1 MCEEY
6 KCRAGNFQPLPWI
19 DKMQFNLENLYT
31 KLSVVK
37 REKSGWKKTKQIV
50 ELPDIFDK
58 DKESRP
64 NPRIIL
70 IEGSPGTGKTTLSL
84 KLAYDWATGKM
95 PNKFPEVELVLLIKC
110 RDMEDSIQESAKTQ
124 LLPWDNDQL
133 RNALDS
139 FIHSGKIMLIID
151 GVDEIPKSAESHVV
165 NLLNRKVLRNCYV
178 VVTSRQEK
186 GMEVRKYCDKLLEID
201 GFSDVSRNSFID
213 KYFTSD
219 IYLALK
225 LQEKIRTSTEN
236 NLQSLATNP
245 LNALLLCVVFED
257 NGGDL
262 PTTVTELYENIVESI
277 WTRYCK
283 RKRPEEKA
291 ISFAIAMQT
300 LGKLAYECLIERDT
314 LYFSESMLK
323 DEEKKPCTNIGF
335 LYKDDISTRIS
346 KSQITYWFLHK
357 TFQEYFAAYYCVYIE
372 KEIDMSKLSYYTSK
386 DGAKFI
392 QVLKF
397 LSSML
402 QKKNTEDH
410 KKIIAQLASRISQ
423 NVKWN
428 SDAGLD
434 IMCQVLSEN
443 KLDKDLAG
451 AVKTFIQG
459 YLTVSMTDKNIHYSI
474 MPRILN
480 LLGTGDEDKE
490 TLKLHALQFENF
502 DYDTEWLRLI
512 CEALKK
518 NLVVDEMYLVD
529 CKVDGTFLQQMLSEN
544 STLQYLDLTAINNIT
559 YGAVNTLAKGLC
571 KNSTLNELSLTF
583 TDLGEHDEPSSEL
596 TGMVEMFQTNVTLK
610 TLCLDYNPLGSDGVT
625 WIAEALGSNQGLKE
639 LSLMNTEC
647 DDEGAVAL
655 ANMLHMNKTLE
666 RLLLCNKANEPV
678 FRNNSIGDKGATALA
693 DVLKENNSSLRELHL
708 CDNTNIPNTGLR
720 KLIEAVQKN
729 KILNLYI
736 DLPEQTR
743 MTLDKETV
751 ERIQPPS
758 SCDCCKYF
766 VKLKQPNNVFVEV
779 GTLLKGHWQ

>member
-1 MCEEY
+1 
-6 KCRAGNFQPLPWI
+6 
-19 DKMQFNLENLYT
+19 MQFKLENLYT

-37 REKSGWKKTKQIV
+37 REKSRWIKTKKIV
-50 ELPDIFDK
+50 ELSDIFDE
-58 DKESRP
+58 DEEPESS
-64 NPRIIL
+64 PRIIL

-151 GVDEIPKSAESHVV
+151 GVDEIPKSSESHVV
-165 NLLNRKVLRNCYV
+165 NLLNRKVLQNCYV

-201 GFSDVSRNSFID
+201 GYSDESRNSFID

-219 IYLALK
+219 IDLAKK
-225 LQEKIRTSTEN
+225 LQKKIRTSTEN

-277 WTRYCK
+277 WTRYCE

-291 ISFAIAMQT
+291 ISFEIAMQT

-323 DEEKKPCTNIGF
+323 DEDKKPCTNIGF

-346 KSQITYWFLHK
+346 KPQITYWFLHK

-428 SDAGLD
+428 SNAGLD

-451 AVKTFIQG
+451 TFKPFISED
-459 YLTVSMTDKNIHYSI
+459 LVLEIEPNSKCSI

-480 LLGTGDEDKE
+480 LLATGGEDEE
-490 TLKLHALQFENF
+490 TLKLDMLKFEDF
-502 DYDTEWLRLI
+502 VDGTEWLRLI
-512 CEALKK
+512 CEALMK
-518 NLVVDEMYLVD
+518 NLVVDEMRLWN
-529 CKVDGTFLQQMLSEN
+529 CKLDETFLQQMLSEN
-544 STLQYLDLTAINNIT
+544 SILRKLGIGNTCMT
-559 YGAVNTLAKGLC
+559 YEAVNKLAKGLC
-571 KNSTLNELSLTF
+571 DNTTLRILDLINIRLKLHDKLSSQF
-583 TDLGEHDEPSSEL
+583 
-596 TGMVEMFQTNVTLK
+596 TGMAEMLKTNVTLK
-610 TLCLDYNPLGSDGVT
+610 TLHLHSNPLGSDGVT
-625 WIAEALGSNQGLKE
+625 WIAEALGSNQGLKK
-639 LSLMNTEC
+639 LVLMNTEC
-647 DDEGAVAL
+647 DDEGAAAL
-655 ANMLHMNKTLE
+655 AKMLRINKTLE
-666 RLLLCNKANEPV
+666 RLALCNYEDDEYYQQDYD
-678 FRNNSIGDKGATALA
+678 NSIGDEGATALA
-693 DVLKENNSSLRELHL
+693 DVLKEYNSSLRELHL
-708 CDNTNIPNTGLR
+708 CRNTNITNTGLR

-729 KILNLYI
+729 KTLTLFI
-736 DLPEQTR
+736 DLPEQISI
-743 MTLDKETV
+743 TLDKETM
-751 ERIQPPS
+751 ERIKP
-758 SCDCCKYF
+758 DCNFTQGKITTTFY
-766 VKLKQPNNVFVEV
+766 
-779 GTLLKGHWQ
+779 TSALLAEF

>member
-1 MCEEY
+1 MRF
-6 KCRAGNFQPLPWI
+6 K
-19 DKMQFNLENLYT
+19 LENLYT

-37 REKSGWKKTKQIV
+37 REKSRWIKTKQNV
-50 ELPDIFDK
+50 ELSVIFDK
-58 DKESRP
+58 EEDEESGSSP
-64 NPRIIL
+64 KIIL

-124 LLPWDNDQL
+124 LLSWDNDQL

-139 FIHSGKIMLIID
+139 FIHSDRIMLIID

-201 GFSDVSRNSFID
+201 GFSDESRNSFID
-213 KYFTSD
+213 KYFKSNID
-219 IYLALK
+219 LAQK

-257 NGGDL
+257 NDGDL
-262 PTTVTELYENIVESI
+262 PTTATKLYKNIIKCI

-283 RKRPEEKA
+283 RKRPDEKA
-291 ISFAIAMQT
+291 ISFKMAMQT

-323 DEEKKPCTNIGF
+323 DEDKKPCTNIGF
-335 LYKDDISTRIS
+335 LYKDDISTKIL
-346 KSQITYWFLHK
+346 KPQNTYWFLHK

-372 KEIDMSKLSYYTSK
+372 KEIDMSKLSYYTRK

-402 QKKNTEDH
+402 QKKNTKDH
-410 KKIIAQLASRISQ
+410 KKVIAQLASRISQ
-423 NVKWN
+423 NVECESN
-428 SDAGLD
+428 EGLD

-451 AVKTFIQG
+451 AVKTFIPED
-459 YLTVSMTDKNIHYSI
+459 LLVFRKEHSI

-480 LLGTGDEDKE
+480 LLGTGGEDKE
-490 TLKLHALQFENF
+490 TLKLDKLDCNHF
-502 DYDTEWLRLI
+502 DEDTEWLSLI
-512 CEALKK
+512 CEALTE
-518 NLVVDEMYLVD
+518 NLVVDEMYLDD

-544 STLQYLDLTAINNIT
+544 STLQSLRLTSINNMT

-571 KNSTLNELSLTF
+571 ENSTLNELSLI
-583 TDLGEHDEPSSEL
+583 DIYLEEPSSEL
-596 TGMVEMFQTNVTLK
+596 TGMVEMLQTNVTLK
-610 TLCLDYNPLGSDGVT
+610 KLYLEYNPLGSDGVT
-625 WIAEALGSNQGLKE
+625 WIAEVLGSNQGLEE
-639 LSLMNTEC
+639 LHLMNTEC
-647 DDEGAVAL
+647 DDEGAAAL
-655 ANMLHMNKTLE
+655 EKMLRINKTLK
-666 RLLLCNKANEPV
+666 LLALCNEFDKPV
-678 FRNNSIGDKGATALA
+678 FINSIGDKGATSLA
-693 DVLKENNSSLRELHL
+693 DVLKEYNSSLRELHL
-708 CDNTNIPNTGLR
+708 CGNTNITNTGLG
-720 KLIEAVQKN
+720 KLIEAVQRN
-729 KILNLYI
+729 KILTLYI
-736 DLPEQTR
+736 DLPEQIC
-743 MTLDKETV
+743 MTLDDGTMK
-751 ERIQPPS
+751 RIQPS
-758 SCDCCKYF
+758 LSCYICSY
-766 VKLKQPNNVFVEV
+766 
-779 GTLLKGHWQ
+779 GY

>member
-1 MCEEY
+1 
-6 KCRAGNFQPLPWI
+6 
-19 DKMQFNLENLYT
+19 MQFNLENLYT

-37 REKSGWKKTKQIV
+37 REKSSWKKTKQIV
-50 ELPDIFDK
+50 ELSDIFDK
-58 DKESRP
+58 DKVSRSSP
-64 NPRIIL
+64 KIIL

-95 PNKFPEVELVLLIKC
+95 PNKFPKVELVLLIKC

-139 FIHSGKIMLIID
+139 SIHSGKIMLIID

-201 GFSDVSRNSFID
+201 GFSDESRGRFI
-213 KYFTSD
+213 KRYFTSNID
-219 IYLALK
+219 LAQK

-257 NGGDL
+257 NDGDL

-291 ISFAIAMQT
+291 IWFEMAMQT

-323 DEEKKPCTNIGF
+323 DEDKKLCTNIGF

-346 KSQITYWFLHK
+346 KTQITYWFLNK
-357 TFQEYFAAYYCVYIE
+357 TFQEYFAAYHCAYIE
-372 KEIDMSKLSYYTSK
+372 KEVDMSKLSSYTRA

-402 QKKNTEDH
+402 QKENAEHH
-410 KKIIAQLASRISQ
+410 KKIIAQLASCISQ
-423 NVKWN
+423 NDECK

-451 AVKTFIQG
+451 AVKTFIQEDMVINTG
-459 YLTVSMTDKNIHYSI
+459 KKMYYSI

-480 LLGTGDEDKE
+480 FLGTGGEDKK
-490 TLKLHALQFENF
+490 TLKLSALDIGHF
-502 DYDTEWLRLI
+502 DDDTEWLRLI
-512 CEALKK
+512 CEALMK
-518 NLVVDEMYLVD
+518 NLVVDYMYLSE
-529 CKVDGTFLQQMLSEN
+529 CKVDETFLQQMLSEN
-544 STLQYLDLTAINNIT
+544 STLQSLSLGAINNIT

-571 KNSTLNELSLTF
+571 KNSTLNELRLTHIR
-583 TDLGEHDEPSSEL
+583 LGLHDEPSSEF

-610 TLCLDYNPLGSDGVT
+610 RLCLDNNPLGSGGVT
-625 WIAEALGSNQGLKE
+625 WIAEALGSNQGLEE

-647 DDEGAVAL
+647 DDEGAAAL
-655 ANMLHMNKTLE
+655 AKMLRMNKTLE
-666 RLLLCNKANEPV
+666 RLALCNELDERECSN
-678 FRNNSIGDKGATALA
+678 RIGDEGATALA
-693 DVLKENNSSLRELHL
+693 DVLKECNSSLRELHL
-708 CDNTNIPNTGLR
+708 CRNTNITNTGLR

-729 KILNLYI
+729 KKLTLHI
-736 DLPEQTR
+736 DLPEQISI
-743 MTLDKETV
+743 TLDKETM
-751 ERIQPPS
+751 ERIKP
-758 SCDCCKYF
+758 DCNFTQGKITTTSY
-766 VKLKQPNNVFVEV
+766 
-779 GTLLKGHWQ
+779 TSALLAEF

>member
-1 MCEEY
+1 
-6 KCRAGNFQPLPWI
+6 
-19 DKMQFNLENLYT
+19 MQFKLENLYT

-37 REKSGWKKTKQIV
+37 REKSRWIKTKTYV
-50 ELPDIFDK
+50 ELSDIFDE
-58 DKESRP
+58 DEESESS
-64 NPRIIL
+64 PRIIL
-70 IEGSPGTGKTTLSL
+70 IEGSPGTGKTTLCL
-84 KLAYDWATGKM
+84 KLAYDWARGNM
-95 PNKFPEVELVLLIKC
+95 PNKFPEVELALLIKC

-133 RNALDS
+133 RNALDF

-151 GVDEIPKSAESHVV
+151 GVDETPKSAESHVV
-165 NLLNRKVLRNCYV
+165 NLLNRNVLRNCYV

-201 GFSDVSRNSFID
+201 GFSDESRNSFID
-213 KYFTSD
+213 KYFTSNID
-219 IYLALK
+219 LARK

-257 NGGDL
+257 NDGDL
-262 PTTVTELYENIVESI
+262 PTTVTELYESIIECI

-283 RKRPEEKA
+283 RKRPDEKA
-291 ISFAIAMQT
+291 ISFEMAMQT

-346 KSQITYWFLHK
+346 KPQITYWFLHK
-357 TFQEYFAAYYCVYIE
+357 TFQEYFAAYHCVYIE
-372 KEIDMSKLSYYTSK
+372 KEIDMSKLSYCTRT

-402 QKKNTEDH
+402 QKESAENH

-423 NVKWN
+423 NVECE
-428 SDAGLD
+428 SDVGLD

-451 AVKTFIQG
+451 AVKTLIQG
-459 YLTVSMTDKNIHYSI
+459 FLIVPWTKETMYYSI

-480 LLGTGDEDKE
+480 LLGTGGEDKE
-490 TLKLHALQFENF
+490 TLKLRTLGFEGF
-502 DYDTEWLRLI
+502 RDDTEWLRLI
-512 CEALKK
+512 CEALMK
-518 NLVVDEMYLVD
+518 NLVVDEMRLSG
-529 CKVDGTFLQQMLSEN
+529 CKVDETFLQQMLSEN
-544 STLQYLDLTAINNIT
+544 STLQSLRLTFINDIT

-571 KNSTLNELSLTF
+571 KNSTLNELRLTNIG
-583 TDLGEHDEPSSEL
+583 LGEHDEPSSEF
-596 TGMVEMFQTNVTLK
+596 TDMVEMFQTNVTLK

-625 WIAEALGSNQGLKE
+625 WIAEALESNQGLKK
-639 LSLMNTEC
+639 LGLMNTEC
-647 DDEGAVAL
+647 DDEGAAAL
-655 ANMLHMNKTLE
+655 AKMLRMNKTLE
-666 RLLLCNKANEPV
+666 QLALCNEPHELGC
-678 FRNNSIGDKGATALA
+678 RNSIGDKGATVLA
-693 DVLKENNSSLRELHL
+693 DVLKECNSSLTELNL
-708 CDNTNIPNTGLR
+708 NRTNITNAGLR

-729 KILNLYI
+729 KILTLYI
-736 DLPEQTR
+736 DLPEQIC
-743 MTLDKETV
+743 MTLDEETM
-751 ERIQPPS
+751 ERII
-758 SCDCCKYF
+758 F
-766 VKLKQPNNVFVEV
+766 R
-779 GTLLKGHWQ
+779 

>member
-19 DKMQFNLENLYT
+19 DKMQFKLENLYT

-37 REKSGWKKTKQIV
+37 REKSGWIKTKKNV
-50 ELPDIFDK
+50 ELSDIFDE
-58 DKESRP
+58 DEESESS
-64 NPRIIL
+64 PRIIL

-84 KLAYDWATGKM
+84 KLAYDWAKGKM

-110 RDMEDSIQESAKTQ
+110 RDMEASIQESAKTQ

-186 GMEVRKYCDKLLEID
+186 GMEVRKYCNKLLEID
-201 GFSDVSRNSFID
+201 GYSDESRNSFID
-213 KYFTSD
+213 KYFASNVD
-219 IYLALK
+219 LAQR
-225 LQEKIRTSTEN
+225 LQEKIRTSTKDN
-236 NLQSLATNP
+236 FQSLATNP

-257 NGGDL
+257 NDGDL
-262 PTTVTELYENIVESI
+262 PTTVTELYENIIECI

-291 ISFAIAMQT
+291 ISFEIAMQT

-323 DEEKKPCTNIGF
+323 DEDKKPCTNIGF

-357 TFQEYFAAYYCVYIE
+357 TFQEYFAAYHCVYSE
-372 KEIDMSKLSYYTSK
+372 KEIDISKLSYYTRTG
-386 DGAKFI
+386 GAKFI

-402 QKKNTEDH
+402 QKESAEHH

-423 NVKWN
+423 IDECQSNEC
-428 SDAGLD
+428 LY

-451 AVKTFIQG
+451 AVKTFIG
-459 YLTVSMTDKNIHYSI
+459 EDLIVTKPGHSL

-480 LLGTGDEDKE
+480 LLGTGGEDKE
-490 TLKLHALQFENF
+490 TLKLHSLYFPYFN
-502 DYDTEWLRLI
+502 DDTEWLRLI
-512 CEALKK
+512 CEALTK
-518 NLVVDEMYLVD
+518 NLVVDKMYLRD
-529 CKVDGTFLQQMLSEN
+529 CKVDETFLQQMLSEN
-544 STLQYLDLTAINNIT
+544 STLQYLYLDSIKNIT

-571 KNSTLNELSLTF
+571 KNYTLKELSLRNIG
-583 TDLGEHDEPSSEL
+583 LGLHDEPSSEC

-610 TLCLDYNPLGSDGVT
+610 TLYLHNNPLGSAGVT
-625 WIAEALGSNQGLKE
+625 WIAEALESNQGLEK
-639 LSLMNTEC
+639 LGLRNAEC
-647 DDEGAVAL
+647 DDEGAAAL
-655 ANMLHMNKTLE
+655 AKMLRINKTLK
-666 RLLLCNKANEPV
+666 LLALCNEFDKPV
-678 FRNNSIGDKGATALA
+678 FINSIGDNGATALA
-693 DVLKENNSSLRELHL
+693 DVLKEYNFSLRELHL
-708 CDNTNIPNTGLR
+708 CGNTNITNTGLR

-729 KILNLYI
+729 KILTLYI
-736 DLPEQTR
+736 DLPVQINT
-743 MTLDKETV
+743 TLDKETM

-758 SCDCCKYF
+758 SCVFCKH
-766 VKLKQPNNVFVEV
+766 LRIS
-779 GTLLKGHWQ
+779 

>member
-1 MCEEY
+1 
-6 KCRAGNFQPLPWI
+6 
-19 DKMQFNLENLYT
+19 MQFKLENLYT

-37 REKSGWKKTKQIV
+37 REKSGWKKTKKNV
-50 ELPDIFDK
+50 ELSDIFDE
-58 DKESRP
+58 DEESESS
-64 NPRIIL
+64 PRIIL

-84 KLAYDWATGKM
+84 KLAYDWARGKM

-110 RDMEDSIQESAKTQ
+110 RDMKDSIQESAKTQ

-133 RNALDS
+133 WNALDS

-201 GFSDVSRNSFID
+201 GFSDESRNSFID
-213 KYFTSD
+213 KYFTSNID
-219 IYLALK
+219 LAQK

-257 NGGDL
+257 NDGDL
-262 PTTVTELYENIVESI
+262 PTTVTELYENIVECI

-283 RKRPEEKA
+283 RKRPDEKA
-291 ISFAIAMQT
+291 ISPEMAMQT

-357 TFQEYFAAYYCVYIE
+357 TFQEYFAAYHCVYIE
-372 KEIDMSKLSYYTSK
+372 KEIDMSKLSYYTHK

-397 LSSML
+397 LSFML
-402 QKKNTEDH
+402 QKKSAEHH

-423 NVKWN
+423 NVECE

-443 KLDKDLAG
+443 ELDKDLAG
-451 AVKTFIQG
+451 AVKTFIQEDLMINTEKKM
-459 YLTVSMTDKNIHYSI
+459 YYSI

-480 LLGTGDEDKE
+480 LLVTGGEDKE
-490 TLKLHALQFENF
+490 TLKLDMLKIEGFH
-502 DYDTEWLRLI
+502 DDTEWLRLI
-512 CEALKK
+512 CEALLK

-529 CKVDGTFLQQMLSEN
+529 CKVDATFLQQMLSEN
-544 STLQYLDLTAINNIT
+544 STLQSLSLEPINNIT

-571 KNSTLNELSLTF
+571 KNSTLNELYLTNIN
-583 TDLGEHDEPSSEL
+583 LGEHDEPSSEF
-596 TGMVEMFQTNVTLK
+596 TDMVEMFQTNVTLK
-610 TLCLDYNPLGSDGVT
+610 ILHLDLNPLGSGGVT

-639 LSLMNTEC
+639 LSLRNTEC

-655 ANMLHMNKTLE
+655 AKMLRMNKTLE
-666 RLLLCNKANEPV
+666 RLALCNHDDDEDEDEYY
-678 FRNNSIGDKGATALA
+678 NSTGDKGATALA
-693 DVLKENNSSLRELHL
+693 DVLKEYNSSLRKLHL
-708 CDNTNIPNTGLR
+708 CRNTNITNTGLR

-729 KILNLYI
+729 KILTLYI
-736 DLPEQTR
+736 DLPEQISL
-743 MTLDKETV
+743 TLDNETM
-751 ERIQPPS
+751 ERIQPSLRCSISQGKITATS
-758 SCDCCKYF
+758 S
-766 VKLKQPNNVFVEV
+766 
-779 GTLLKGHWQ
+779 TSALLAEF

>member
-1 MCEEY
+1 
-6 KCRAGNFQPLPWI
+6 
-19 DKMQFNLENLYT
+19 MQFNLENLYT

-37 REKSGWKKTKQIV
+37 REKSGWKKTNQIV

-58 DKESRP
+58 DKESRS
-64 NPRIIL
+64 NPKVIL

-201 GFSDVSRNSFID
+201 GFSDESRNSFID
-213 KYFTSD
+213 KYFTSNID
-219 IYLALK
+219 LAQK

-257 NGGDL
+257 NKGDL
-262 PTTVTELYENIVESI
+262 PTTVTELYENIVKCI
-277 WTRYCK
+277 WERYCK
-283 RKRPEEKA
+283 RKGQEEKLD
-291 ISFAIAMQT
+291 SFKKAMET
-300 LGKLAYECLIERDT
+300 LGELAYKCLIEDDT
-314 LYFSESMLK
+314 LYFRESMLK
-323 DEEKKPCTNIGF
+323 DDVQRQCTNMGF
-335 LYKDDISTRIS
+335 SYKDDISTKIL
-346 KSQITYWFLHK
+346 KPDNAYWFLHK

-372 KEIDMSKLSYYTSK
+372 KEIDMSKLCHYTPT

-402 QKKNTEDH
+402 QKESAEHH

-423 NVKWN
+423 NVECE
-428 SDAGLD
+428 SDVGLD

-451 AVKTFIQG
+451 AVKTFIQED
-459 YLTVSMTDKNIHYSI
+459 LTVIRMKRESYYSI
-474 MPRILN
+474 MPHILK
-480 LLGTGDEDKE
+480 LLGTGGEDKE
-490 TLKLHALQFENF
+490 TLKLRTLHFENF
-502 DYDTEWLRLI
+502 NDDTEWLRLI
-512 CEALKK
+512 YKALMK
-518 NLVVDEMYLVD
+518 NLVVEMMRLWRCKLDE
-529 CKVDGTFLQQMLSEN
+529 TFLQQMLSGN
-544 STLQYLDLTAINNIT
+544 STLQSLSLSWTSNMT

-571 KNSTLNELSLTF
+571 KNSTLSGLYLT
-583 TDLGEHDEPSSEL
+583 DINLGEHDEPSSEF

-610 TLCLDYNPLGSDGVT
+610 TLWLNDNPLGSGGVT
-625 WIAEALGSNQGLKE
+625 WIAEALGSNQGLEE
-639 LSLMNTEC
+639 LSLKETEC
-647 DDEGAVAL
+647 DDEGAAAL
-655 ANMLHMNKTLE
+655 AKMLRMNKTLE
-666 RLLLCNKANEPV
+666 QLVLCNGPDNLEYSK
-678 FRNNSIGDKGATALA
+678 NSIGDKGATALA
-693 DVLKENNSSLRELHL
+693 DVLKQYNSSLRELHL
-708 CDNTNIPNTGLR
+708 CNNTNITNTGLR

-729 KILNLYI
+729 KILTLYI
-736 DLPEQTR
+736 DLPEQISFSLDDETR
-743 MTLDKETV
+743 L
-751 ERIQPPS
+751 RIQPSS
-758 SCDCCKYF
+758 SC
-766 VKLKQPNNVFVEV
+766 VFR
-779 GTLLKGHWQ
+779 

>member
-1 MCEEY
+1 
-6 KCRAGNFQPLPWI
+6 
-19 DKMQFNLENLYT
+19 MQFKLENLYT

-37 REKSGWKKTKQIV
+37 REKSRWIKTKKNV
-50 ELPDIFDK
+50 ELSDIFDK
-58 DKESRP
+58 DKEPRS
-64 NPRIIL
+64 NPKIIL

-186 GMEVRKYCDKLLEID
+186 GIEVRKYCDKLLEID
-201 GFSDVSRNSFID
+201 GFSDESRNSFID
-213 KYFTSD
+213 KYFTSNID
-219 IYLALK
+219 LAQK

-257 NGGDL
+257 NKGDL
-262 PTTVTELYENIVESI
+262 PTTVTELYENIVKCI
-277 WTRYCK
+277 WERYCK
-283 RKRPEEKA
+283 RKRPEETLDSFKKA
-291 ISFAIAMQT
+291 MET
-300 LGKLAYECLIERDT
+300 LGELAYKCLIEDDT
-314 LYFSESMLK
+314 LYFRESMLK
-323 DEEKKPCTNIGF
+323 DDVQRQCTNMGF
-335 LYKDDISTRIS
+335 SYKDDISTKIL
-346 KSQITYWFLHK
+346 KPDNTYWFLHK
-357 TFQEYFAAYYCVYIE
+357 TFQEYFVAYYCVYTE
-372 KEIDMSKLSYYTSK
+372 KEIDMSKLSYYTRT

-397 LSSML
+397 LSFML
-402 QKKNTEDH
+402 QKKSAEHH

-423 NVKWN
+423 NLECE
-428 SDAGLD
+428 SGEGLD

-443 KLDKDLAG
+443 ELAKDLAG
-451 AVKTFIQG
+451 AVKTFIQEDLMINTEKKM
-459 YLTVSMTDKNIHYSI
+459 YYSI

-480 LLGTGDEDKE
+480 FLGTGGEDKE
-490 TLKLHALQFENF
+490 TLELSRLHIGNF
-502 DYDTEWLRLI
+502 NDDTEWLRLI
-512 CEALKK
+512 CEALMK
-518 NLVVDEMYLVD
+518 NLVVDYMYLSE
-529 CKVDGTFLQQMLSEN
+529 CKVDETFLQQMLSEN
-544 STLQYLDLTAINNIT
+544 STLQSLSLESINNIT

-571 KNSTLNELSLTF
+571 KNSTLNELSLRDTN
-583 TDLGEHDEPSSEL
+583 LGEHDEPSSEF

-610 TLCLDYNPLGSDGVT
+610 RLYLDYNPLGSDGVT

-639 LSLMNTEC
+639 LSLRNTEC

-655 ANMLHMNKTLE
+655 AKMLRMNKTLE
-666 RLLLCNKANEPV
+666 RLALCNHDDDDDEDEYY
-678 FRNNSIGDKGATALA
+678 NSTGDKGATALA
-693 DVLKENNSSLRELHL
+693 DVLKEYNSSLRKLHL
-708 CDNTNIPNTGLR
+708 CRNRNITNTGLR

-729 KILNLYI
+729 KILTLYI
-736 DLPEQTR
+736 DLPEQIC
-743 MTLDKETV
+743 MTLDEETM
-751 ERIQPPS
+751 ERIQPPLRCSISLGKITATS
-758 SCDCCKYF
+758 S
-766 VKLKQPNNVFVEV
+766 
-779 GTLLKGHWQ
+779 TSALLAEF

>member
-1 MCEEY
+1 
-6 KCRAGNFQPLPWI
+6 
-19 DKMQFNLENLYT
+19 MQFKLENLYT

-37 REKSGWKKTKQIV
+37 REKPRWIKTKRNV
-50 ELPDIFDK
+50 ELSDIFHEDE
-58 DKESRP
+58 ESESS
-64 NPRIIL
+64 PRIIL

-201 GFSDVSRNSFID
+201 GFSDESRNSFID
-213 KYFTSD
+213 KYFTSSID
-219 IYLALK
+219 LAQK

-257 NGGDL
+257 NDGDL
-262 PTTVTELYENIVESI
+262 PTTVTELYENIIECI

-283 RKRPEEKA
+283 RKRPDEKA
-291 ISFAIAMQT
+291 ISFEMAMQT

-314 LYFSESMLK
+314 SYFSESMLK
-323 DEEKKPCTNIGF
+323 DEDKKPCTNIGF

-346 KSQITYWFLHK
+346 KPQITYWFLHK

-372 KEIDMSKLSYYTSK
+372 KEIDMSKLSYNTRG

-402 QKKNTEDH
+402 QKECAEHH
-410 KKIIAQLASRISQ
+410 KKVIAQLASRISQ
-423 NVKWN
+423 NVECT
-428 SDAGLD
+428 SRTGLD

-451 AVKTFIQG
+451 AVKTFIQE
-459 YLTVSMTDKNIHYSI
+459 YLMVSRTKENIHYSI

-480 LLGTGDEDKE
+480 LLGTGGEDKK
-490 TLKLHALQFENF
+490 TLKFHALHFQDFN
-502 DYDTEWLRLI
+502 DDTEWLRLI
-512 CEALKK
+512 CEALMK
-518 NLVVDEMYLVD
+518 NLVVDEMYLSD
-529 CKVDGTFLQQMLSEN
+529 CKVDETFLQQMLCEN
-544 STLQYLDLTAINNIT
+544 STLQCLNLTSINNIT

-571 KNSTLNELSLTF
+571 KNSTLNELSLSRN
-583 TDLGEHDEPSSEL
+583 DLRFHDEPSSEF

-610 TLCLDYNPLGSDGVT
+610 TLCLDFNPLGSGGVT
-625 WIAEALGSNQGLKE
+625 WIAEVLGSNQGLKE
-639 LSLMNTEC
+639 LSLRNTEC
-647 DDEGAVAL
+647 NDEGAAAL
-655 ANMLHMNKTLE
+655 AKMLRMNKTLE
-666 RLLLCNKANEPV
+666 WLVPCNQPDKLEC
-678 FRNNSIGDKGATALA
+678 RNSIGDKGATALA
-693 DVLKENNSSLRELHL
+693 DVLKEYNSSLRRLHL
-708 CDNTNIPNTGLR
+708 CDNTNITNTGLR

-729 KILNLYI
+729 KRLTLYI
-736 DLPEQTR
+736 DLPEQIR
-743 MTLDKETV
+743 MTLDIETM
-751 ERIQPPS
+751 EGIQPS
-758 SCDCCKYF
+758 SRSRCYYCSF
-766 VKLKQPNNVFVEV
+766 FR
-779 GTLLKGHWQ
+779 

>member
-1 MCEEY
+1 
-6 KCRAGNFQPLPWI
+6 
-19 DKMQFNLENLYT
+19 MQFNLENLYT

-37 REKSGWKKTKQIV
+37 RKKSGWEKTKQIV

-58 DKESRP
+58 DKQSRS
-64 NPRIIL
+64 NPKIIL

-84 KLAYDWATGKM
+84 KLAYDWATAEM
-95 PNKFPEVELVLLIKC
+95 PNKFPKVELVLLIKC

-139 FIHSGKIMLIID
+139 FIHDHSGKVMLIID

-165 NLLNRKVLRNCYV
+165 NLLKRKVLQNCYV

-186 GMEVRKYCDKLLEID
+186 GMEARKYCDKLLEID
-201 GFSDVSRNSFID
+201 GFSDESKDMFINR
-213 KYFTSD
+213 YFTSNN
-219 IYLALK
+219 YLAKK
-225 LQEKIRTSTEN
+225 LQEKIRTRTEN
-236 NLQSLATNP
+236 NLQTLATNP

-257 NGGDL
+257 NDGDL
-262 PTTVTELYENIVESI
+262 PTTVTELYENIIECI

-291 ISFAIAMQT
+291 ISFEMAKQT

-323 DEEKKPCTNIGF
+323 DEDEKPCTNIGF
-335 LYKDDISTRIS
+335 LYKDDISTKIL
-346 KSQITYWFLHK
+346 KPQNTYWFLHK
-357 TFQEYFAAYYCVYIE
+357 TFQEYFAAYHCVYIE
-372 KEIDMSKLSYYTSK
+372 KEIDMSKLSYCTRT

-402 QKKNTEDH
+402 QKKCAEHH

-423 NVKWN
+423 NVECE
-428 SDAGLD
+428 SDVGLD

-459 YLTVSMTDKNIHYSI
+459 YLTVSMTDKDIHYSI

-480 LLGTGDEDKE
+480 LLGTGGEDKE
-490 TLKLHALQFENF
+490 TLKLSSLLFEYFN
-502 DYDTEWLRLI
+502 YDIEWLRPI
-512 CEALKK
+512 CEALMK
-518 NLVVDEMYLVD
+518 NLVVDEMYLID
-529 CKVDGTFLQQMLSEN
+529 CKVDETFLQQMLSEN
-544 STLQYLDLTAINNIT
+544 STLQSLSLERINNMT

-571 KNSTLNELSLTF
+571 KNSTLNKLRLINIG
-583 TDLGEHDEPSSEL
+583 LGGWHDELFSEF

-610 TLCLDYNPLGSDGVT
+610 TLYLDYSPLGSGGVT
-625 WIAEALGSNQGLKE
+625 WIAQALGSNQGLEE
-639 LSLMNTEC
+639 LGLMNTDC

-655 ANMLHMNKTLE
+655 AKMLRMNKTLE
-666 RLLLCNKANEPV
+666 QLALCNQPDE
-678 FRNNSIGDKGATALA
+678 FGCRNSIGDKGATALA
-693 DVLKENNSSLRELHL
+693 DVLKEYNSSLRELNL
-708 CDNTNIPNTGLR
+708 CDNTNITNTGLR
-720 KLIEAVQKN
+720 KLIQAVQKN
-729 KILNLYI
+729 KILTLYI
-736 DLPEQTR
+736 DLPEQIC
-743 MTLDKETV
+743 MTLDKETM
-751 ERIQPPS
+751 ERIQPLS
-758 SCDCCKYF
+758 SCYYCSF
-766 VKLKQPNNVFVEV
+766 FP
-779 GTLLKGHWQ
+779 

>member
-1 MCEEY
+1 
-6 KCRAGNFQPLPWI
+6 
-19 DKMQFNLENLYT
+19 MQFKLENLYT

-37 REKSGWKKTKQIV
+37 RKKSRWIKTKKNV
-50 ELPDIFDK
+50 ELSDIFDE
-58 DKESRP
+58 DEDEESESS
-64 NPRIIL
+64 PRIIL

-133 RNALDS
+133 RNVLHS
-139 FIHSGKIMLIID
+139 FIHSDKIMLIID

-201 GFSDVSRNSFID
+201 GYSDESRNSFID
-213 KYFTSD
+213 KYFTSNID
-219 IYLALK
+219 LAQK
-225 LQEKIRTSTEN
+225 LQEKIRTSTKN
-236 NLQSLATNP
+236 TLQSLATNP
-245 LNALLLCVVFED
+245 LNALVLCVVFED
-257 NGGDL
+257 NDGDL
-262 PTTVTELYENIVESI
+262 PTTVTELYENIVECI
-277 WTRYCK
+277 WKRYCK
-283 RKRPEEKA
+283 RKRPDEKA
-291 ISFAIAMQT
+291 IPFEMAMQT

-323 DEEKKPCTNIGF
+323 DEDKKLCTNIGF

-346 KSQITYWFLHK
+346 KPQITYWFLHK
-357 TFQEYFAAYYCVYIE
+357 TFQEYFAAYYCVKSK
-372 KEIDMSKLSYYTSK
+372 KEIDMSKLSYYTRG

-402 QKKNTEDH
+402 QKESAEHH
-410 KKIIAQLASRISQ
+410 KKVIAQLASRISQ
-423 NVKWN
+423 NVECE
-428 SDAGLD
+428 SDVGLD

-451 AVKTFIQG
+451 AATFIQG
-459 YLTVSMTDKNIHYSI
+459 YLMGSWTEENIHYSI

-480 LLGTGDEDKE
+480 IFGTGGGDKK
-490 TLKLHALQFENF
+490 TLKLCTLQFENF

-512 CEALKK
+512 CEALMK
-518 NLVVDEMYLVD
+518 NLVVDIMYLVD
-529 CKVDGTFLQQMLSEN
+529 CKVDETFLQQMLSEN
-544 STLQYLDLTAINNIT
+544 STLQCLHLTAINNIT

-583 TDLGEHDEPSSEL
+583 IDLGDHDEPSSEF
-596 TGMVEMFQTNVTLK
+596 TDMVEMFQTNVTLK

-666 RLLLCNKANEPV
+666 RLLLCNKADEPV

-708 CDNTNIPNTGLR
+708 CDNTNITNTGLR

-766 VKLKQPNNVFVEV
+766 R
-779 GTLLKGHWQ
+779 

>member
-1 MCEEY
+1 
-6 KCRAGNFQPLPWI
+6 
-19 DKMQFNLENLYT
+19 MQFNLENLYT

-37 REKSGWKKTKQIV
+37 REKSRWKKTNQIV

-58 DKESRP
+58 DKESAS

-110 RDMEDSIQESAKTQ
+110 WDMEASIQESAKTQ

-151 GVDEIPKSAESHVV
+151 GFDEIPKSAESHVV
-165 NLLNRKVLRNCYV
+165 DLLNGKVLQNCYV

-201 GFSDVSRNSFID
+201 GFSDESRNSFID

-219 IYLALK
+219 IDLAQK
-225 LQEKIRTSTEN
+225 LREKIRTSTESKN

-257 NGGDL
+257 NDGDL
-262 PTTVTELYENIVESI
+262 PTTVTELYENIVECI
-277 WTRYCK
+277 WERYCI
-283 RKRPEEKA
+283 RKRPEEKD
-291 ISFAIAMQT
+291 IWLENAMQT

-323 DEEKKPCTNIGF
+323 DEDEKLCTNIGF
-335 LYKDDISTRIS
+335 LYKDTSRKILKPDN
-346 KSQITYWFLHK
+346 TYWFLHK

-372 KEIDMSKLSYYTSK
+372 KEIDMSKLSCYTSK

-397 LSSML
+397 VSSML
-402 QKKNTEDH
+402 QKESAEHH

-423 NVKWN
+423 NVECGSK
-428 SDAGLD
+428 ARLD

-451 AVKTFIQG
+451 AVKTFIPE
-459 YLTVSMTDKNIHYSI
+459 YVWLFREEHSI

-480 LLGTGDEDKE
+480 LLGTGGEDKE
-490 TLKLHALQFENF
+490 TLKLDKLHCNNF
-502 DYDTEWLRLI
+502 HDDTEWLRLI
-512 CEALKK
+512 CEALMK
-518 NLVVDEMYLVD
+518 NVVVDEMYLGY
-529 CKVDGTFLQQMLSEN
+529 CKLDETFLQQMLSEN
-544 STLQYLDLTAINNIT
+544 STLQCLDLQAMNIT
-559 YGAVNTLAKGLC
+559 YEAVNILAKGLC
-571 KNSTLNELSLTF
+571 KNSTLNKLSVRH
-583 TDLGEHDEPSSEL
+583 TDLGLHDEPSSEF
-596 TGMVEMFQTNVTLK
+596 TGIVEMFQTNVTLK
-610 TLCLDYNPLGSDGVT
+610 TLHLEYSPLCSDGVT
-625 WIAEALGSNQGLKE
+625 WIAEALGSNQGLEE
-639 LSLMNTEC
+639 LSLVNTEC
-647 DDEGAVAL
+647 DDEGAAAL
-655 ANMLHMNKTLE
+655 AKMLHMNKTLE
-666 RLLLCNKANEPV
+666 RLALCNNENDK
-678 FRNNSIGDKGATALA
+678 FGYYNSIGDTGATALA
-693 DVLKENNSSLRELHL
+693 DVLKQYNSSLRRLHL
-708 CDNTNIPNTGLR
+708 CSNTDITNTGLR

-729 KILNLYI
+729 KILILYI
-736 DLPEQTR
+736 DLPEQIC
-743 MTLDKETV
+743 MTLDKETM

-758 SCDCCKYF
+758 SCAFCKY
-766 VKLKQPNNVFVEV
+766 LR
-779 GTLLKGHWQ
+779 